1 MKLMTTRMVCGES
14 SAAIEHHLVFTKT
27 SPGRQRTSAEG
38 FTLLEIVIVL
48 TLLAIVVA
56 ASVPS
61 LQGLRDEQTAREPIT
76 ALAVL
81 AKQTRLRAMQEK
93 RPYQIAFTE
102 QGFTATRYISPYL
115 QAVQLEEFIQRAAIQ
130 ADAVSLAQPEPESS
144 AQGSSFTDNS
154 PAITTTPIA
163 FKEWTERYTLPAGTT
178 YSVQFWHESV
188 PAPVA
193 GNLVKL
199 WVFQP
204 SGMVSP
210 ITVRLNRENASFE
223 ASFNS
228 LTADIVSEKSDLH

>member
-1 MKLMTTRMVCGES
+1 MTASMVCDES
-14 SAAIEHHLVFTKT
+14 SVMIPNPLVSSKAL
-27 SPGRQRTSAEG
+27 PGRRPASAQG

-81 AKQTRLRAMQEK
+81 AKQTRLRAIQEK

-115 QAVQLEEFIQRAAIQ
+115 QAVQLEEFIQQAAMQ
-130 ADAVSLAQPEPESS
+130 AEATSIAQLTPDSTAPESTFS
-144 AQGSSFTDNS
+144 ANGQTTNS
-154 PAITTTPIA
+154 TPAV
-163 FKEWTERYTLPAGTT
+163 FKEWTERYSLPAGTQ

-188 PAPVA
+188 PTPVA
-193 GNLVKL
+193 GSLVKL

-210 ITVRLNRENASFE
+210 LTVRLNRENASFE